1 HNWQQFLAG
10 NPIISPEV
18 IAGELSSSF
27 MNQLK
32 ADEKPDFRAIDLLC
46 GMALFEGNFQV
57 RKAAVAALY
66 KNIVEQLCDD
76 FTTRGVELCNLVLL
90 RMIGFI
96 RRQKEGE
103 SLNRLLNEL
112 NYTDQEPLL
121 ARYEK
126 IHHDIALSR
135 PLKDK
140 IRKILILSRVT
151 VGADVAI
158 TSIMVHRLA
167 HSFPKAEIVVYGP
180 AHLPEIFYGLPRVH
194 WARFHYQRDGGLIGR
209 LASYTAL
216 YQQLKMEWEG
226 LHDGQTLLFD
236 PDSRLSQLALLPL
249 LDDRYTRHF
258 PSRTDQQDDSSRL
271 SQLTNRWLN
280 EVLGEQISILPQICI
295 RAAHEDSIKSFFAQ
309 FPPGCK
315 KIVINLG
322 VGNDRRKRLPDP
334 FEEKLLTG
342 LLQDDSA
349 LVVLDSGCHPEE
361 RERARALMEIIQMK
375 TYEAVAVSEK
385 NLAARQIP
393 FQHGLICIQGGIG
406 MLSALID
413 QADVFFGYDSCC
425 QHLATARGTRSVIC
439 FAGAPNDRFFDRWRP
454 LDKSG
459 LTTTIPIQDSTHLSD
474 ADLTELAEKFCRLIL
489 AEEKHDKTNGK
500 QDKTR

>member
-1 HNWQQFLAG
+1 MKIETAYHNWQQFLAG

-27 MNQLK
+27 MSQLA

-46 GMALFEGNFQV
+46 GMALFEENCQV
-57 RKAAVAALY
+57 RNAAVAALY

-103 SLNRLLNEL
+103 SLDRLLNEL
-112 NYTDQEPLL
+112 NYPGQNPLL
-121 ARYEK
+121 ARYER
-126 IHHDIALSR
+126 IHQDIAFR
-135 PLKDK
+135 RELKET
-140 IRKILILSRVT
+140 IRKILVLSRVT

-158 TSIMVHRLA
+158 TSIIVHRLLR
-167 HSFPKAEIVVYGP
+167 SFPQAEIIVYGP

-194 WARFHYQRDGGLIGR
+194 WAKFHYQRDGGLIGR
-209 LASYTAL
+209 LTGYTAL

-249 LDDRYTRHF
+249 LDAPYTRHF
-258 PSRTDQQDDSSRL
+258 PSRTDQQDDASRL
-271 SQLTNRWLN
+271 CQLTNRWLN
-280 EVLGEQISILPQICI
+280 EILDEQINLLPQISIRP
-295 RAAHEDSIKSFFAQ
+295 AHEDSIKSFFAQ
-309 FPPGCK
+309 FPPDCK

-322 VGNDRRKRLPDP
+322 VGNDYRKRLPDP

-342 LLQDDSA
+342 LLQDDRA
-349 LVVLDSGCHPEE
+349 LVVLDSGCHPDE
-361 RERARALMEIIQMK
+361 RERARALMEIMQ
-375 TYEAVAVSEK
+375 TNAFQAVAVSEK
-385 NLAARQIP
+385 NLTARQIP

-413 QADVFFGYDSCC
+413 QTDVFFGYDSCC

-459 LTTTIPIQDSTHLSD
+459 STTTIRIKDSSHLTETE
-474 ADLTELAEKFCRLIL
+474 LTELAGKFCRMIL
-489 AEEKHDKTNGK
+489 AEKKNLIK
-500 QDKTR
+500 

>member
-1 HNWQQFLAG
+1 MKIETAYHNWQQFLAG
-10 NPIISPEV
+10 NPIISPEI

-27 MNQLK
+27 MSQLA
-32 ADEKPDFRAIDLLC
+32 ADEKPDFHAIDLLC
-46 GMALFEGNFQV
+46 EMALFEENFQL

-66 KNIVEQLCDD
+66 KNIVEPLCDD

-103 SLNRLLNEL
+103 SLNCLLNEL
-112 NYTDQEPLL
+112 NYPDQDLL
-121 ARYEK
+121 LQRYEK
-126 IHHDIALSR
+126 IHQDIALSQS
-135 PLKDK
+135 LKDK
-140 IRKILILSRVT
+140 IRKILVLSRVT

-167 HSFPKAEIVVYGP
+167 RSFPHAEIIVYGQ

-194 WARFHYQRDGGLIGR
+194 WAKFHYQRDGGLIGR
-209 LASYTAL
+209 LTSYTYL

-236 PDSRLSQLALLPL
+236 PDSRLSQLALFPL
-249 LDDRYTRHF
+249 LADRYTRHF
-258 PSRTDQQDDSSRL
+258 PSRNDQRDNSSRL

-280 EVLGEQISILPQICI
+280 QVLGEQINILPQISI
-295 RAAHEDSIKSFFAQ
+295 RPAHLDNIKRFFAQ
-309 FPPGCK
+309 FPQGCK

-322 VGNDRRKRLPDP
+322 VGNDFRKRLPDP
-334 FEEKLLTG
+334 FEVKLLAG

-349 LVVLDSGCHPEE
+349 LVVLDSGCHPDE
-361 RERARALMEIIQMK
+361 RERARALMDIMQMK
-375 TYEAVAVSEK
+375 TFQAAAVSEK
-385 NLAARQIP
+385 NLASKQIP
-393 FQHGLICIQGGIG
+393 FHHGLVCIQGGIG

-425 QHLATARGTRSVIC
+425 QHLATAMGTHSIIC

-474 ADLTELAEKFCRLIL
+474 ADLTELAEKFGRMIL
-489 AEEKHDKTNGK
+489 ADKK
-500 QDKTR
+500 SE

>member
-1 HNWQQFLAG
+1 VAG
-10 NPIISPEV
+10 NPVIAPEV

-27 MNQLK
+27 MSRLL
-32 ADEKPDFRAIDLLC
+32 ADEQPDFRAIDLLC
-46 GMALFEGNFQV
+46 EMALFEENFHL

-66 KNIVEQLCDD
+66 KNMVEPLCDD
-76 FTTRGVELCNLVLL
+76 FTTRGVDLCNLVLL

-103 SLNRLLNEL
+103 NLNRLLNEL
-112 NYTDQEPLL
+112 HYADQDPLL

-135 PLKDK
+135 PLKEK
-140 IRKILILSRVT
+140 IRKILVLSRVT

-167 HSFPKAEIVVYGP
+167 RSFPKAEIIIYGP

-194 WARFHYQRDGGLIGR
+194 WAKFHYQRDGGLIGR
-209 LASYTAL
+209 LTGYSYL
-216 YQQLKMEWEG
+216 YQQLKLEWQG

-249 LDDRYTRHF
+249 LADQYTRHF

-280 EVLGEQISILPQICI
+280 EVLGEQINLLPQISI
-295 RAAHEDSIKSFFAQ
+295 RPAHLDNVQRFFAQ
-309 FPPGCK
+309 FPPSCK
-315 KIVINLG
+315 KIVVNLG
-322 VGNDRRKRLPDP
+322 VGNDFRKRLPDP
-334 FEEKLLTG
+334 FEEKLLAG
-342 LLQDDSA
+342 LLQDNSA
-349 LVVLDSGCHPEE
+349 LVVLDSGCHPDE
-361 RERARALMEIIQMK
+361 RERARALMEIMQLN
-375 TYEAVAVSEK
+375 TFQTAAVSEK
-385 NLAARQIP
+385 NLTSRQLP
-393 FQHGLICIQGGIG
+393 FQHGLVCIQGGIG

-413 QADVFFGYDSCC
+413 QADIFFGYDSCC
-425 QHLATARGTRSVIC
+425 QHLATARGTPSVIC

-454 LDKSG
+454 LDKCGS
-459 LTTTIPIQDSTHLSD
+459 TTTIRIQDSTRFTD
-474 ADLTELAEKFCRLIL
+474 ADLTGLAEKFCRMIL
-489 AEEKHDKTNGK
+489 ADKKSDLVCGK
-500 QDKTR
+500 

>member
-1 HNWQQFLAG
+1 MKIETAYHNWQQFLAG
-10 NPIISPEV
+10 NPIVAPEI

-27 MNQLK
+27 MGRQA

-46 GMALFEGNFQV
+46 EMALFEENFQL
-57 RKAAVAALY
+57 RQAAVAALY
-66 KNIVEQLCDD
+66 KNIVEPLCDD

-90 RMIGFI
+90 HMIGFI

-103 SLNRLLNEL
+103 SLNCLLNEL
-112 NYTDQEPLL
+112 GYPDQHPLL

-126 IHHDIALSR
+126 IHHDIALNR
-135 PLKDK
+135 TIKDRIK
-140 IRKILILSRVT
+140 KILVLSRVT

-167 HSFPKAEIVVYGP
+167 RSFPQAEIIVYGP

-209 LASYTAL
+209 LTGYTYL

-226 LHDGQTLLFD
+226 VHDGQTLLFD

-249 LDDRYTRHF
+249 LADRYTRHF
-258 PSRTDQQDDSSRL
+258 PSRGDQQDHASSL

-280 EVLGEQISILPQICI
+280 EVLGERINILPQISI
-295 RAAHEDSIKSFFAQ
+295 RPAHLDNVRRFFAQ

-322 VGNDRRKRLPDP
+322 VGNDCRKRLPDP
-334 FEEKLLTG
+334 FEEQLLAG

-349 LVVLDSGCHPEE
+349 LVVLDSGCHPDE
-361 RERARALMEIIQMK
+361 RDRARSLMEMMQMRAFQA
-375 TYEAVAVSEK
+375 TAVSEK
-385 NLAARQIP
+385 NLANKQIP
-393 FQHGLICIQGGIG
+393 FQHGLVCIQGGIG

-425 QHLATARGTRSVIC
+425 QHLATARGTQSVIC

-454 LDKSG
+454 LDKCGS
-459 LTTTIPIQDSTHLSD
+459 TTTIRIKDTTHLSA
-474 ADLTELAEKFCRLIL
+474 ADLAELAERFCRMIL
-489 AEEKHDKTNGK
+489 ADKK
-500 QDKTR
+500 SYLI

>member
-1 HNWQQFLAG
+1 MKIETAYHNWQQFLAG
-10 NPIISPEV
+10 NSIISPEI

-27 MNQLK
+27 MSQLA

-46 GMALFEGNFQV
+46 EMALFEEDFQL

-66 KNIVEQLCDD
+66 KNIVEPLCDD
-76 FTTRGVELCNLVLL
+76 FTTRGVEFCNLVLL

-103 SLNRLLNEL
+103 RLNCLLNEL
-112 NYTDQEPLL
+112 NYPDQNLL
-121 ARYEK
+121 LQRYEK
-126 IHHDIALSR
+126 IHQDIALSQS
-135 PLKDK
+135 LKDK
-140 IRKILILSRVT
+140 IRKILVLSRVT

-167 HSFPKAEIVVYGP
+167 RSFPQAEIIVYGP
-180 AHLPEIFYGLPRVH
+180 SHLPEIFYGLPRVH
-194 WARFHYQRDGGLIGR
+194 WAKFHYQRDGGLIGR
-209 LASYTAL
+209 LTSYTYL

-236 PDSRLSQLALLPL
+236 PDSRLSQLALFPL
-249 LDDRYTRHF
+249 LADRYTRHF
-258 PSRTDQQDDSSRL
+258 PSRNDQQDNSSRL

-280 EVLGEQISILPQICI
+280 QVLGEQINILPQISI
-295 RAAHEDSIKSFFAQ
+295 RPAHLDNIKRFFAQ
-309 FPPGCK
+309 FPLGCK

-322 VGNDRRKRLPDP
+322 VGNDFRKRLPDP
-334 FEEKLLTG
+334 FEEKLLAG

-349 LVVLDSGCHPEE
+349 LVVLDSGAHPDE
-361 RERARALMEIIQMK
+361 RERARALMDIMQMK
-375 TYEAVAVSEK
+375 TFQAVSVSEK
-385 NLAARQIP
+385 NLASKQIP
-393 FQHGLICIQGGIG
+393 FHHGLVCIQGGIG

-425 QHLATARGTRSVIC
+425 QHLATARGTNSIIC

-459 LTTTIPIQDSTHLSD
+459 LTTTIPIQDSTHLTD
-474 ADLTELAEKFCRLIL
+474 ADLTELAEKFCRMIL
-489 AEEKHDKTNGK
+489 ADKKNF
-500 QDKTR
+500 